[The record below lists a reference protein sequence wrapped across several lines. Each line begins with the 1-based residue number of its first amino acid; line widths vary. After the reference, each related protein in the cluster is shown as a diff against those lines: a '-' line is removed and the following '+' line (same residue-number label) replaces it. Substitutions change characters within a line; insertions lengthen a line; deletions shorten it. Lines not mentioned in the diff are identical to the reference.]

1 MEFESTKKLAELIQS
16 KYQCLLQLRELGVRQ
31 NQLITRGELGD
42 LLRLLAAK
50 QHVITALQAVDR
62 QLSPYQQEDPDSRT
76 WSSPEQR
83 AECAR
88 LAAECRQLL
97 DEVMQMEKANETQMA
112 ERRNDVAAQLTSLH
126 HASEVRG
133 AYAQNQVPR
142 TPQETPAVPGSLGGN
157 RS

>member
-1 MEFESTKKLAELIQS
+1 MEFESTRKLAELIQS
-16 KYQCLLQLRELGVRQ
+16 KHQCLLQLRELGVRQ
-31 NQLITRGELGD
+31 NQLIANGELGD

-76 WSSPEQR
+76 WSSPDER
-83 AECAR
+83 AACAR

-97 DEVMQMEKANETQMA
+97 EEVMQMEKANETQMA
-112 ERRNDVAAQLTSLH
+112 QRRNDVAAQLTSLH
-126 HASEVRG
+126 HAGEVRG

-142 TPQETPAVPGSLGGN
+142 TPREAQAATGNLGGQQ
-157 RS
+157 S